1 MSKHIP
7 SKLMLKLVLDALP
20 VRIFWKDTNLTYLGC
35 NQHFADDAGVETP
48 SDLEGYCDFDYFEKE
63 NADLF
68 RADDREVMDTGVSK
82 VGYEEPQANPGGE
95 TRWLRTNKV
104 PLRDL
109 SGEIV
114 GVLGTYEDITEQ
126 KLLRQKIER
135 MAHEDELTGLP
146 NRNQFKK
153 SLDSAIEG
161 LKESGQLI
169 GLLLLDL
176 DNFKNVN
183 DTLGHLVGDQLL
195 QVIASRINSNLPENS
210 IAARLGGDEFAFI
223 FRDLQSP
230 EVITRFARD
239 ISRIIEEPINIDDH
253 LLNVGA
259 SLGLITHSNPVC
271 SPHELFKNADI
282 ALYEAKREGKSRF
295 CIYDSSM
302 NEKVQLNQKIEN
314 DLCNA
319 IRNGELYTLY
329 QPQICL
335 LTGKVIGAETLLRWK
350 HPELGLVSPSKFIT
364 IAESKNIIID
374 IGYYVIAQ
382 ACRFCSEI
390 NTLSTDPITV
400 SANLSLSQFKDKG
413 LHENILDEV
422 FKSNLDPQLLE
433 LEITES
439 IAMLS
444 GDLAAKI
451 LHQLKSTGIKLAIDD
466 FGTGYSSLK
475 RLTEFP
481 VDCLKID
488 RSFISTIEESSSD
501 LSIADTIIKLGNNF
515 NLKVIAEGVET
526 IEQLKAVHSLGCHI
540 VQGYYFS
547 QPLSAS
553 EFKTFLQEFTPENVL
568 PRLTA

>member
-1 MSKHIP
+1 MPKHIP

-20 VRIFWKDTNLTYLGC
+20 VRIFWKDTELTYLGC

-48 SDLEGYCDFDYFEKE
+48 TDLEGHNDFDFFEKE

-68 RADDREVMDTGVSK
+68 RKDDKEVIDTGIPK
-82 VGYEEPQANPGGE
+82 VGYEEPQANPGE
-95 TRWLRTNKV
+95 NPRWLRTNKI
-104 PLRDL
+104 PLKDS
-109 SGEIV
+109 SGKIV

-153 SLDSAIEG
+153 SLDTAIEK
-161 LKESGQLI
+161 LKNPGHQI

-183 DTLGHLVGDQLL
+183 DTLGHLVGDRLL
-195 QVIASRINSNLPENS
+195 QVIAGRINDNLPENC

-223 FRDLQSP
+223 FDDLLSSG
-230 EVITRFARD
+230 VITKFASD
-239 ISRIIEEPINIDDH
+239 ISRVIEEPINIDDH

-259 SLGLITHSNPVC
+259 SLGLITHSDPEC

-295 CIYDSSM
+295 CVYDSSM
-302 NEKVQLNQKIEN
+302 NQKVQLNQKIEN
-314 DLCNA
+314 DLYNA
-319 IRNGELYTLY
+319 IGNGELYTLY

-335 LTGKVIGAETLLRWK
+335 LTGKVIGAETLLRWR
-350 HPELGLVSPSKFIT
+350 HPELGLVSPGKFIT

-374 IGYYVIAQ
+374 IGYYVIRK
-382 ACRFCSEI
+382 ACAFCSDI
-390 NTLSTDPITV
+390 NRLSTSPITV

-413 LHENILDEV
+413 LHENILDEILK
-422 FKSNLDPQLLE
+422 FNIDPQLLE

-444 GDLAAKI
+444 GDLAIKI
-451 LHQLKSTGIKLAIDD
+451 LQQLKSTGIKLAIDD
-466 FGTGYSSLK
+466 FGTGYSSLSY
-475 RLTEFP
+475 LTKFP
-481 VDCLKID
+481 LD
-488 RSFISTIEESSSD
+488 S
-501 LSIADTIIKLGNNF
+501 
-515 NLKVIAEGVET
+515 LKVDRAFVTDLPEDRDAVVVVRAIVGMAKQLDLHIVAEGIET
-526 IEQLKAVHSLGCHI
+526 VRQMEFLHGLGCHTG
-540 VQGYYFS
+540 QGYLFS
-547 QPLSAS
+547 KPISND
-553 EFKTFLQEFTPENVL
+553 EFMTLLLDRAAE
-568 PRLTA
+568 

>member
-1 MSKHIP
+1 MSKQIP

-20 VRIFWKDTNLTYLGC
+20 VRIFWKDTDLTYLGC
-35 NQHFADDAGVETP
+35 NQHFADDAGVKSP
-48 SDLEGYCDFDYFEKE
+48 ADLEGYCDFDFFEKDI
-63 NADLF
+63 ADLF
-68 RADDREVMDTGVSK
+68 REDDRIVMDTGIPK

-104 PLRDL
+104 PLKDL

-153 SLDSAIEG
+153 SLDAAIER
-161 LKESGQLI
+161 LKEPDHLI

-183 DTLGHLVGDQLL
+183 DTLGHLVGDKLL
-195 QVIASRINSNLPENS
+195 QVIADRIRENLPENS

-223 FRDLQSP
+223 FSDLQSP
-230 EVITRFARD
+230 EMIIKFAND
-239 ISRIIEEPINIDDH
+239 ISSAIEEPINIDDH

-259 SLGLITHSNPVC
+259 SMGLITHSDSEC

-282 ALYEAKREGKSRF
+282 ALYEAKREGKSDY

-302 NEKVQLNQKIEN
+302 NIKVQLNQKIEN
-314 DLCNA
+314 DLCSA

-329 QPQICL
+329 QPQVCL
-335 LTGKVIGAETLLRWK
+335 QTGNVVGAETLLRWK
-350 HPELGLVSPSKFIT
+350 HPELGMISPDTFIT
-364 IAESKNIIID
+364 VAESKNIIID
-374 IGYYVIAQ
+374 IGYYVLEQ
-382 ACRFCSEI
+382 ACTFCSEL
-390 NTLSTDPITV
+390 NNKSDSPITV
-400 SANLSLSQFKDKG
+400 SVNLSLSQFKDRG
-413 LHENILDEV
+413 LQENILDEV
-422 FKSNLDPQLLE
+422 LKSNIKPHMLE

-444 GDLAAKI
+444 GDLAVKI
-451 LHQLKSTGIKLAIDD
+451 LNELKSTGIKLAIDD
-466 FGTGYSSLK
+466 FGTGYSSLQ

-488 RSFISTIEESSSD
+488 KSFISAIEGSPRD

-515 NLKVIAEGVET
+515 NLKIVAEGVET
-526 IEQLKAVHSLGCHI
+526 IEQLKAVNGLGCHI

-547 QPLSAS
+547 EPLSAS
-553 EFKTFLQEFTPENVL
+553 EFKLFLQNFTPDKVMA
-568 PRLTA
+568 RLTA